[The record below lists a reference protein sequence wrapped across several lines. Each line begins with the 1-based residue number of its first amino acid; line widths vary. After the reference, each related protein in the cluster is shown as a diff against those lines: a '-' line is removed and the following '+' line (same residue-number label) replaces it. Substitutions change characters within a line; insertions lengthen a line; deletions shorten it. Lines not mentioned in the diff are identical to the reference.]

1 MPNFQDLPN
10 LEGESILTYIFK
22 FSLGIK
28 LRVLK
33 CVCVCFFFGAF
44 SPAQMRRT
52 RKISCQKHLSWA
64 SLITQMLL
72 HWKELLH
79 KVSRHWFSRQQWM
92 ILRGTEH
99 LGKCQETFISFFLC
113 DVLRGIPLRAPLL
126 LYFSQKIFFCRS
138 LRRNP
143 PGHWVILIFS
153 GQKFCTRVIYS
164 ILHSFLHV
172 SRAKDLINYL

>member
-22 FSLGIK
+22 SSLGIK

-33 CVCVCFFFGAF
+33 CFLFVGAF

-64 SLITQMLL
+64 SLITQMWL

-79 KVSRHWFSRQQWM
+79 KVGRRWFSRQQWM

-99 LGKCQETFISFFLC
+99 LGKSQEIFISFFLC
-113 DVLRGIPLRAPLL
+113 DVLGGMPLRVPLCCT
-126 LYFSQKIFFCRS
+126 FSKMFFCYS

-153 GQKFCTRVIYS
+153 GQ
-164 ILHSFLHV
+164 
-172 SRAKDLINYL
+172 

>member
-22 FSLGIK
+22 SSLGIK

-33 CVCVCFFFGAF
+33 CFLFVGAF

-64 SLITQMLL
+64 SLITQMWLR
-72 HWKELLH
+72 WKELLH
-79 KVSRHWFSRQQWM
+79 KVSLQWFPGNSEWFGGALN
-92 ILRGTEH
+92 IW
-99 LGKCQETFISFFLC
+99 GKAKKFLFLSFCVTFCAACPSGPPLC
-113 DVLRGIPLRAPLL
+113 CTFR
-126 LYFSQKIFFCRS
+126 KMFFCYS

-153 GQKFCTRVIYS
+153 GQ
-164 ILHSFLHV
+164 
-172 SRAKDLINYL
+172 